1 MKKNQSSRFNIRG
14 IIFYAVNDALFYKK
28 KPLTRQRCGKKVAV
42 VYNFNGLCGVPV
54 LNNAH
59 SCIRLIRVL
68 HHVNKQNHKKNY
80 PEINTADK
88 QFRSGSISYPGD
100 RVADGPVFLFH
111 SEYPFCMFN
120 GVSPACTARY
130 SERIVLPFR

>member
-1 MKKNQSSRFNIRG
+1 M
-14 IIFYAVNDALFYKK
+14 
-28 KPLTRQRCGKKVAV
+28 RQKSFAV
-42 VYNFNGLCGVPV
+42 VYNFNGLCDVPV

-88 QFRSGSISYPGD
+88 QFRSGSISYPGNLA
-100 RVADGPVFLFH
+100 ADGPVFLFH
-111 SEYPFCMFN
+111 SEYPFCLFN
-120 GVSPACTARY
+120 GASTACTVRY
-130 SERIVLPFR
+130 PEWIVLSFR